1 MSTVSQISLRAKG
14 KVVAGAEDRQGKIP
28 GFSQQALSAAH
39 VVCVGAGG
47 LISHIAPTL
56 ARKGVG
62 KLTTLDDDEVEPSN
76 LNRQR
81 FYPKDLGK
89 SKAFALVENL
99 QAECIFATDLRGYRL
114 RFEAAVGRGV
124 DLSCDVAVCGVDNNP
139 ARIAV
144 SRHFRK
150 LGIPII
156 FAAVSA
162 DGDHGYVFVQ
172 EPEGACLGCL
182 FPDAVD
188 SQAYPCPGTPAV
200 ADILQAVGALAVYAV
215 DTCLMPRRR
224 SWNYRRIWLSDG
236 VFDSVQQVSA
246 RPGCPLC
253 ANRSPVIEGSPIPQP
268 YQAAE

>member
-14 KVVAGAEDRQGKIP
+14 ELVAGAEDRQGKIP

-62 KLTTLDDDEVEPSN
+62 KLTILDDDEVEVSN

-81 FYPKDLGK
+81 FYAKDLGK

-99 QAECIFATDLRGYRL
+99 QAECIYATDLRGYRL
-114 RFEAAVGRGV
+114 RFEAAVGRGI
-124 DLSCDVAVCGVDNNP
+124 DLACDVAVCGVDNNP
-139 ARIAV
+139 ARIAA

-150 LGIPII
+150 LGVPAI
-156 FAAVSA
+156 FTAVSA
-162 DGDHGYVFVQ
+162 DGGHGYVFVQ
-172 EPEGACLGCL
+172 EPNSPCFGCL

-188 SQAYPCPGTPAV
+188 SQTYPCPGTPAV
-200 ADILQAVGALAVYAV
+200 ADIVQAVGAMAVYAL

-224 SWNYRRIWLSDG
+224 TWSYRSIWLSDG
-236 VFDSVQQVSA
+236 AYDSAQQVPL
-246 RPGCPLC
+246 RVDCPLC
-253 ANRSPVIEGSPIPQP
+253 AGATVVANP
-268 YQAAE
+268 YFVSTE